1 MEIDIRKTKVLVES
15 RRAHESGAR
24 IIANRG
30 GTRSGK
36 TYSLLVYLLQY
47 ALIKTTEID
56 IVSESFPHLKRGVL
70 QDVTD
75 ILDSWRFIEGEQ
87 FIHNRSDHTYT
98 MTESGSIV
106 RFFSVDDWGKVKGSR
121 RDILF
126 INEANRIE
134 WETYRQ
140 LAVRT
145 TGTIFLDWN
154 PDTEYWYE
162 KRGIA
167 SRPDT
172 VEIHSTYL
180 DNPFLGEV
188 QIAEIEAN
196 KGDENWW
203 RVYGLGL
210 VGRTEGVIFK
220 RWQIVGEIPAD
231 ARLLARGL
239 DFGFTNDPTAIVD
252 VYQQDGKLWLQE
264 VCYQR
269 GLTNDKIADILR
281 GKEGWTI
288 ADSAE
293 QKSITEIR
301 NYGIRNIE
309 PAVKGKDSIRAGI
322 DILQRYDLMVTED
335 STNLIEELESYK
347 WKTDRITGASLNE
360 PEDKNN
366 HAIDAIRYVALKH
379 LAQAPKRM
387 KPRGYTT
394 TY

>member
-1 MEIDIRKTKVLVES
+1 MRIEILRTKVLVES
-15 RRAHESGAR
+15 RKAHEAGAR
-24 IIANRG
+24 VIANRG

-47 ALIKTTEID
+47 AFIHNTEID
-56 IVSESFPHLKRGVL
+56 IVSESFPHLKRGVM
-70 QDVTD
+70 QDVSD
-75 ILDSWRFIEGEQ
+75 ILDSWEMIPDEHYQ
-87 FIHNRSDHTYT
+87 HNISNHTYT
-98 MTESGSIV
+98 MPSGGTI

-121 RDILF
+121 RNILF
-126 INEANRIE
+126 VNEANRIK
-134 WETYRQ
+134 WEVYRQ
-140 LAVRT
+140 LSVRT
-145 TGTIFLDWN
+145 TDTIFLDWN
-154 PDTEYWYE
+154 PDAEFWYE

-196 KGDENWW
+196 KSDENWW

-210 VGRTEGVIFK
+210 TGRTEGMVFK
-220 RWQIVGEIPAD
+220 RWSICGSIPTD

-264 VCYQR
+264 MCYQR
-269 GLTNDKIADILR
+269 GLTNDRIADILR

-309 PAVKGKDSIRAGI
+309 PAVKGKDSVRAGI
-322 DILQRYDLMVTED
+322 DILQRYELMVTED
-335 STNLIEELESYK
+335 STNIIEELEQYK
-347 WKTDRITGASLNE
+347 WKTDRITGQSLNE

-366 HAIDAIRYVALKH
+366 HAIDAIRYVALRY
-379 LAQAPKRM
+379 LAQTPQRTR
-387 KPRGYTT
+387 PRGHTT
-394 TY
+394 SF

>member
-1 MEIDIRKTKVLVES
+1 MIIDIDETKVFAETQ
-15 RRAHESGAR
+15 RAHEAGAR

-36 TYSLLVYLLQY
+36 TYSILAYLLMYSATQY
-47 ALIKTTEID
+47 TQMD
-56 IVSESFPHLKRGVL
+56 IVSESFPHLKRGVM
-70 QDVTD
+70 QDTED
-75 ILDSWRFIEGEQ
+75 ILDSWGLVEGLH
-87 FIHNRSDHTYT
+87 FKRNRSDHIIT
-98 MTESGSIV
+98 MNGSGSVV

-126 INEANRIE
+126 VNEANRIN

-145 TGTIFLDWN
+145 TGAIFLDWN
-154 PDTEYWYE
+154 PDAEFWYE
-162 KRGIA
+162 KRGIQ
-167 SRPDT
+167 SKSDT

-180 DNPFLGEV
+180 DNPFLGDV

-196 KGDENWW
+196 RSDENWW

-231 ARLLARGL
+231 ARLIARGL

-269 GLTNDKIADILR
+269 GLTNDRIADILR

-301 NYGIRNIE
+301 NYGIRTIE

-322 DILQRYDLMVTED
+322 DILQRYELMVTED
-335 STNLIEELESYK
+335 STNLIEELEQYK

-366 HAIDAIRYVALKH
+366 HAIDAIRYVALRH
-379 LAQAPKRM
+379 LAQTPLRTR
-387 KPRGYTT
+387 PRGHTT
-394 TY
+394 TF

>member
-1 MEIDIRKTKVLVES
+1 MEIDVKRIKVFTASLDAYRRK
-15 RRAHESGAR
+15 AR
-24 IIANRG
+24 VIANRG

-36 TYSLLVYLLQY
+36 TFSLVSLFLF
-47 ALIKTTEID
+47 ISISEKTDID
-56 IVSESFPHLKRGVL
+56 IVSENFPHLKRGAIKDFE
-70 QDVTD
+70 DVCELWGMKEDVHFENNRTD
-75 ILDSWRFIEGEQ
+75 HAITIKQ
-87 FIHNRSDHTYT
+87 T
-98 MTESGSIV
+98 GSII

-134 WETYRQ
+134 WETFRQ

-154 PDTEYWYE
+154 PDAEFWYE

-167 SRPDT
+167 SRADT

-196 KGDENWW
+196 KADENWW

-210 VGRTEGVIFK
+210 VGRTEGVVFK
-220 RWQIVGEIPAD
+220 RWQIVGEVPAD

-252 VYQQDGKLWLQE
+252 VYLQDGKLWLQE

-269 GLTNDKIADILR
+269 GLTNDRIADILR

-301 NYGIRNIE
+301 NYGIRQIE
-309 PAVKGKDSIRAGI
+309 PAVKGKDSVRAGI
-322 DILQRYDLMVTED
+322 DILQRYEIMITED
-335 STNLIEELESYK
+335 SKNVIDEFEQYK
-347 WKTDRITGASLNE
+347 WKQDRITWQTLNE

-366 HAIDAIRYVALKH
+366 HAIDAVRYVALKY
-379 LAQAPKRM
+379 LAQAPTRM
-387 KPRGYTT
+387 RPRAKTT
-394 TY
+394 SF

>member
-1 MEIDIRKTKVLVES
+1 MEIKIRKTKVLVQS

-47 ALIKTTEID
+47 AMLHTTEID

-75 ILDSWRFIEGEQ
+75 ILDSWQFMEGEE
-87 FIHNRSDHTYT
+87 FTHNRSDHTYT
-98 MTESGSIV
+98 MPKSGSIV

-134 WETYRQ
+134 WETFRQ

-167 SRPDT
+167 SRSDT

-196 KGDENWW
+196 KADENWW

-269 GLTNDKIADILR
+269 GLTNDRIADILR

-309 PAVKGKDSIRAGI
+309 PAVKGKDSIRVGI
-322 DILQRYDLMVTED
+322 DILQRCELMVTED
-335 STNLIEELESYK
+335 STNLIEELEQYK
-347 WKTDRITGASLNE
+347 WKTDRITGQSLNE

-366 HAIDAIRYVALKH
+366 HAIDAIRYVALRY
-379 LAQAPKRM
+379 LAQAPQRTR
-387 KPRGYTT
+387 PRGHTT
-394 TY
+394 SF

>member
-1 MEIDIRKTKVLVES
+1 MRIKIKRTKVLIES
-15 RRAHESGAR
+15 RKAHESGAR

-47 ALIKTTEID
+47 AFIHNTEID

-75 ILDSWRFIEGEQ
+75 ILDSWRFIEGKQ
-87 FIHNRSDHTYT
+87 FTHNRSDHIYT

-134 WETYRQ
+134 WETFRQ

-167 SRPDT
+167 SRTDT
-172 VEIHSTYL
+172 VEIHSTYK

-196 KGDENWW
+196 RADENWW

-269 GLTNDKIADILR
+269 GLTNDRIADILR

-335 STNLIEELESYK
+335 SAHLIEELEQYK

-379 LAQAPKRM
+379 LAQAPQRTRPKA
-387 KPRGYTT
+387 YTT
-394 TY
+394 SF

>member
-1 MEIDIRKTKVLVES
+1 MRIEILRTKVLVES
-15 RRAHESGAR
+15 RKAHEAGAR
-24 IIANRG
+24 VIANRG

-36 TYSLLVYLLQY
+36 TYSLLVYLLQS
-47 ALIKTTEID
+47 AFIHNTEID
-56 IVSESFPHLKRGVL
+56 IVSESFPHLKRGVM
-70 QDVTD
+70 QDVSD
-75 ILDSWRFIEGEQ
+75 ILDSWEMIPDEHYQ
-87 FIHNRSDHTYT
+87 HNISNHTYT
-98 MTESGSIV
+98 MPSGGTI

-121 RDILF
+121 RNILF
-126 INEANRIE
+126 VNEANRIK
-134 WETYRQ
+134 WEVYRQ
-140 LAVRT
+140 LSVRT
-145 TGTIFLDWN
+145 TDTIFLDWN
-154 PDTEYWYE
+154 PDAEFWYE

-196 KGDENWW
+196 KSDENWW

-210 VGRTEGVIFK
+210 TGRTEGMVFK
-220 RWQIVGEIPAD
+220 RWSICGSIPTD

-264 VCYQR
+264 MCYQR
-269 GLTNDKIADILR
+269 GLTNDRIADILR

-309 PAVKGKDSIRAGI
+309 PAVKGKDSVRAGI
-322 DILQRYDLMVTED
+322 DILQRYELMVTED
-335 STNLIEELESYK
+335 STNIIEELEQYK
-347 WKTDRITGASLNE
+347 WKTDRITGQSLNE

-366 HAIDAIRYVALKH
+366 HAIDAIRYVALRY
-379 LAQAPKRM
+379 LAQTPQRTR
-387 KPRGYTT
+387 PRGHTT
-394 TY
+394 SF

>member
-1 MEIDIRKTKVLVES
+1 MDIKIRKTKVLVQS

-47 ALIKTTEID
+47 AMLHTTEID

-75 ILDSWRFIEGEQ
+75 ILDSWQFMEGEE
-87 FIHNRSDHTYT
+87 FTHNRSDHTYT
-98 MTESGSIV
+98 MAQSGSTI

-134 WETYRQ
+134 WETFRQ

-154 PDTEYWYE
+154 PDAEFWYE

-167 SRPDT
+167 SRSDT

-180 DNPFLGEV
+180 DNPFLDEV

-196 KGDENWW
+196 KADANWW

-210 VGRTEGVIFK
+210 VGRTEGVVFK
-220 RWQIVGEIPAD
+220 RWQIVGEIPDD
-231 ARLLARGL
+231 ARLIARGL
-239 DFGFTNDPTAIVD
+239 DFGFINDPTAIVD

-269 GLTNDKIADILR
+269 GLTNDRIADILR

-293 QKSITEIR
+293 QKSIAEIR
-301 NYGIRNIE
+301 NYGIRQIE
-309 PAVKGKDSIRAGI
+309 PAVKGKDSVRAGI
-322 DILQRYDLMVTED
+322 DILQRYDIMITED
-335 STNLIEELESYK
+335 STNVIEEFKQYK
-347 WKTDRITGASLNE
+347 WKQDRITGQTLNE

-366 HAIDAIRYVALKH
+366 HAIDAVRYVALKY
-379 LAQAPKRM
+379 LAQAPTRKR
-387 KPRGYTT
+387 PRAKTT
-394 TY
+394 SF

>member
-1 MEIDIRKTKVLVES
+1 MLIDVDETKVFRETEQ
-15 RRAHESGAR
+15 AHEAGAR
-24 IIANRG
+24 VIANRG

-36 TYSLLVYLLQY
+36 TYSILVYLLMY
-47 ALIKTTEID
+47 AATRYTQMD

-70 QDVTD
+70 QDTED
-75 ILDSWRFIEGEQ
+75 ILDRWGLIEDVH
-87 FIHNRSDHTYT
+87 FKRNRTDHIIT
-98 MTESGSIV
+98 MSGSGSVV

-180 DNPFLGEV
+180 DNPFLGDV

-252 VYQQDGKLWLQE
+252 VYQQDGKIWLQE

-269 GLTNDKIADILR
+269 GLTNDRIADILR

-301 NYGIRNIE
+301 NYGIRTIE

-335 STNLIEELESYK
+335 STNLIEELEQYK
-347 WKTDRITGASLNE
+347 WKQDRITGQSLNE

-387 KPRGYTT
+387 RPRGYTT

>member
-1 MEIDIRKTKVLVES
+1 MISRSGKVY
-15 RRAHESGAR
+15 RATQDAIKSGVR
-24 IIANRG
+24 VIANKG

-36 TYSLLVYLLQY
+36 TFSVCALLVDLANQQT
-47 ALIKTTEID
+47 KRKWEID
-56 IVSESFPHLKRGVL
+56 IVSESLPHLKRGAIH
-70 QDVTD
+70 DTNT
-75 ILDSWRFIEGEQ
+75 ILDENLLVEGNEY
-87 FIHNRSDHTYT
+87 TYNQT
-98 MTESGSIV
+98 DRIV
-106 RFFSVDDWGKVKGSR
+106 TFWNGNTIRFFSTDDWGKVKGSK

-126 INEANRIE
+126 INEANRID

-145 TGTIFLDWN
+145 TRCIIIDWN

-167 SRPDT
+167 SRSDT

-196 KGDENWW
+196 KSDENWW

-220 RWQIVGEIPAD
+220 RWQIVGEVPAD

-269 GLTNDKIADILR
+269 GLTNDRIADILR

-309 PAVKGKDSIRAGI
+309 PAVKGKDSVRAGI

-335 STNLIEELESYK
+335 STNLIEELEQYK

-387 KPRGYTT
+387 RPRGYTT

>member
-1 MEIDIRKTKVLVES
+1 MRIKIKRTKVLIES
-15 RRAHESGAR
+15 RKAHEAGAR

-47 ALIKTTEID
+47 AFIHNTEID

-75 ILDSWRFIEGEQ
+75 ILDCWRFIEGEQ

-98 MTESGSIV
+98 MPKSGSTI

-134 WETYRQ
+134 WETFRQ

-196 KGDENWW
+196 KSDENWW

-269 GLTNDKIADILR
+269 GLTNDRIADILR

-301 NYGIRNIE
+301 NYGIRTIE

-322 DILQRYDLMVTED
+322 DILQRYELMVTED

-347 WKTDRITGASLNE
+347 WKTDRITGQSLNE

-387 KPRGYTT
+387 RPRGYTT

>member
-1 MEIDIRKTKVLVES
+1 MRIKIQRTKVLVES
-15 RRAHESGAR
+15 RKAHEAGAR
-24 IIANRG
+24 VIANRG

-47 ALIKTTEID
+47 AFIHNTEID
-56 IVSESFPHLKRGVL
+56 IVSESFPHLKRGVM
-70 QDVTD
+70 QDVSD
-75 ILDSWRFIEGEQ
+75 ILDSWEMIPDKHYQ
-87 FIHNRSDHTYT
+87 HNISNHTYT
-98 MTESGSIV
+98 MPSGGTI

-121 RDILF
+121 RNILF
-126 INEANRIE
+126 VNEANRIK
-134 WETYRQ
+134 WEVYRQ
-140 LAVRT
+140 LSVRT
-145 TGTIFLDWN
+145 TDTIFLDWN
-154 PDTEYWYE
+154 PDAEYWYE

-196 KGDENWW
+196 KNDENWW

-210 VGRTEGVIFK
+210 TGRTEGMVFK
-220 RWQIVGEIPAD
+220 RWSICGEIPAD
-231 ARLLARGL
+231 ARLLGRGL

-269 GLTNDKIADILR
+269 GLTNDRIADILR

-293 QKSITEIR
+293 QKSIAEIR

-335 STNLIEELESYK
+335 STNLIEELEQYK
-347 WKTDRITGASLNE
+347 WKTDRITGQSLNE

-366 HAIDAIRYVALKH
+366 HAIDAIRYVALRY

-387 KPRGYTT
+387 RPRGLTT
-394 TY
+394 SY

>member
-1 MEIDIRKTKVLVES
+1 MRVEILRTKVLVES
-15 RRAHESGAR
+15 RKAHEAGAR
-24 IIANRG
+24 VIANRG

-47 ALIKTTEID
+47 AFIHNTEID

-134 WETYRQ
+134 WETFRQ

-196 KGDENWW
+196 KSDENWW

-264 VCYQR
+264 ICYQR
-269 GLTNDKIADILR
+269 GLTNDRIADILR

-322 DILQRYDLMVTED
+322 DILQRYELMVTED

-366 HAIDAIRYVALKH
+366 HAIDAIRYVALKY
-379 LAQAPKRM
+379 LAQAPQRTR
-387 KPRGYTT
+387 PRAYTT
-394 TY
+394 SF

>member
-47 ALIKTTEID
+47 AFIHNTEID

-106 RFFSVDDWGKVKGSR
+106 RFFSVDDWGKVKGSK

-134 WETYRQ
+134 WETFRQ

-196 KGDENWW
+196 KSDENWW

-269 GLTNDKIADILR
+269 GLTNDRIADILR

-301 NYGIRNIE
+301 NYGIRTIE
-309 PAVKGKDSIRAGI
+309 PAVKGKDSVRAGI
-322 DILQRYDLMVTED
+322 DILQRYELMVTED

-347 WKTDRITGASLNE
+347 WKTDRITGQSLNE

-366 HAIDAIRYVALKH
+366 HAIDAIRYVALRY
-379 LAQAPKRM
+379 LAQAPQRTR
-387 KPRGYTT
+387 PRGHTT
-394 TY
+394 SF

>member
-1 MEIDIRKTKVLVES
+1 MNIEHTKVLDLTLS
-15 RRAHESGAR
+15 AMANGAR
-24 IIANRG
+24 VIANRG

-36 TYSLLVYLLQY
+36 TYSVMILLVMLM
-47 ALIKTTEID
+47 TTKKRLSID
-56 IVSESFPHLKRGVL
+56 IVSESMPHLKRGVL
-70 QDVTD
+70 KDFQDICDAGGIVFNQNLST
-75 ILDSWRFIEGEQ
+75 
-87 FIHNRSDHTYT
+87 NTYKFGTNT
-98 MTESGSIV
+98 M
-106 RFFSVDDWGKVKGSR
+106 RFFSTDDWGKVKGSK

-126 INEANRIE
+126 INEANRID

-145 TGTIFLDWN
+145 TRCIIIDWN

-167 SRPDT
+167 SRSDT

-196 KGDENWW
+196 KSDENWW

-220 RWQIVGEIPAD
+220 RWQIVAEIPAD

-269 GLTNDKIADILR
+269 GLTNDRIADILR

-322 DILQRYDLMVTED
+322 DILQRYELMVTED
-335 STNLIEELESYK
+335 STNLIEELEQYK

-387 KPRGYTT
+387 RPRGYTT